1 MRSMQLMGVAA
12 VGNKYIILARSLLV
26 AVALA
31 FAGGYLNE
39 LGVRWFPRY
48 EKYVDNVVAMIIII
62 PMIYLVFVP
71 AFKALAPEKSKH
83 D

>member
-1 MRSMQLMGVAA
+1 MQLMGAAA
-12 VGNKYIILARSLLV
+12 VRNKYIILFRSLLI
-26 AVALA
+26 AVAIA
-31 FAGGYLNE
+31 FTGGYLNE

-48 EKYVDNVVAMIIII
+48 EKYVDNVVALIIII

-71 AFKALAPEKSKH
+71 AFKALTPEKSEH

>member
-1 MRSMQLMGVAA
+1 M
-12 VGNKYIILARSLLV
+12 GNKYIILVRSLLI

-31 FAGGYLNE
+31 LAGGYLNE

-48 EKYVDNVVAMIIII
+48 EKYVDNAVAIIIII

-71 AFKALAPEKSKH
+71 VFQALAPEKSKR